1 MKKALLI
8 INTNAS
14 QGAKNLEE
22 ATRIL
27 NSLGIEVVQGK
38 PKDANDYTR
47 VIKEH
52 QSQVDLVIVGG
63 GDGTIQCAAEGILE
77 TSLPLGI
84 LPLGTANNVARSL
97 QLPLKL
103 KEACAAIVNGKATSV
118 DLAKVNERLF
128 VSVVGIG
135 FSTDVHNTVP
145 KEEKKRWGSLA
156 YFFQALRLARSA
168 RKSFVAEIKSDTQHI
183 RVRAYQVTICNGRFF
198 GAHVAIHEDA
208 KINDGLLDISII
220 KKENFLKGF
229 IRMLMPT
236 QRSQISPGLQI
247 LHSKRF
253 EVKTYPSKMIDVEGA
268 TDLETPATFEVLP
281 AAIKVITHEATFN

>member
-8 INTNAS
+8 INTKAS

-27 NSLGIEVVQGK
+27 KSLGVEVIQGN
-38 PKDANDYTR
+38 PKDASDYTR
-47 VIKEH
+47 VIKEY
-52 QSQVDLVIVGG
+52 QSQIDLVIVGG

-77 TSLPLGI
+77 TGLPLGI
-84 LPLGTANNVARSL
+84 LALGTANNVARSL

-103 KEACAAIVNGKATSV
+103 KEACEAIVNGKPTAV

-135 FSTDVHNTVP
+135 FSTDVHNTIP
-145 KEEKKRWGSLA
+145 KEQKKRWGSLA
-156 YFFQALRLARSA
+156 YLFQALKLAKSA
-168 RKSFVAEIKSDTQHI
+168 RKSFVAEIKSDTQQV

-208 KINDGLLDISII
+208 NITDGLLDISII

-229 IRMLMPT
+229 ISMILPT
-236 QRSQISPGLQI
+236 RRSQISPGLQL

-253 EVKTYPSKMIDVEGA
+253 EVKTFPNKMIDVEGS

-281 AAIKVITHEATFN
+281 AAIRVITH